1 MENTSNLTLRQEDPA
16 ITSLSPG
23 QYQRLSTPKQF
34 RTTISEAK
42 QRIDI
47 VSTIQAAGI
56 ELHQRGAHYW
66 GLCPFH
72 GEKSPSF
79 TVNTDRQ
86 RFHCFGC
93 GESGDAID
101 FIRKIH
107 GFSFPDA
114 LKHLGIARGPM
125 TPEAID
131 EARRQKRRRDLME
144 SFRRWKS
151 VKADEIGTVLRVSRK
166 LTGQI
171 RTVEDLDR
179 LGDAYHLIPLL
190 EHQLEILISGS
201 DKAQFQYWR
210 SDNGKI

>member
-1 MENTSNLTLRQEDPA
+1 MLSQAISDAKRQ
-16 ITSLSPG
+16 
-23 QYQRLSTPKQF
+23 
-34 RTTISEAK
+34 
-42 QRIDI
+42 IDI
-47 VSTIQAAGI
+47 ISVIQGAGV
-56 ELHQRGAHYW
+56 ELHQRGVHHW

-72 GEKSPSF
+72 AEKSPSF
-79 TVNTDRQ
+79 TVNTGRQ

-125 TPEAID
+125 TPESI
-131 EARRQKRRRDLME
+131 EASRRQKRRRDLITA
-144 SFRRWKS
+144 FRRWKS
-151 VKADEIGTVLRVSRK
+151 VKADEVGTILRISRR